1 MQVLTTNLHK
11 IEIAA
16 FRKPW
21 MGIRNILVQY
31 FRAAA
36 TRPVN
41 PSHQDPWIDNLNS
54 HKIKRQKVYIRD
66 ELNYSLLGLHSFDHA
81 YFLRRERVGDLAAQS
96 WMLWLQKVTSA
107 MSVDTTW
114 FFTTYYRKWCRRCF
128 SSCMHCVGSSCICSK
143 TKLFFLFL
151 LGFTCGIPDN
161 L

>member
-36 TRPVN
+36 TLRSRPVN
-41 PSHQDPWIDNLNS
+41 PFHQDPWIDNLNS

-128 SSCMHCVGSSCICSK
+128 SSCMHCIYSK